1 MQDLP
6 RDSLIKVQILDESP
20 QIYGSICHVH
30 LDLLLS
36 VVNEIMVASC
46 LTFELVSVG
55 KIENLRT
62 KLANAK

>member
-20 QIYGSICHVH
+20 QINGSICHVH

-36 VVNEIMVASC
+36 VVNKIMVASC
-46 LTFELVSVG
+46 LTFELISVC
-55 KIENLRT
+55 KIEYLRA
-62 KLANAK
+62 KLANAE